1 MQSRILAV
9 TVSGKYCLYCVVW
22 MSNQQ
27 GILYVVATP
36 IGNLDDL
43 SPRACQILA
52 GVDRIAAEDTR
63 HSRPLL
69 NHFGI
74 KKPMISL
81 HEHNERE
88 QVNKLMKKLCDGES
102 IALISDAGTPL
113 ISDPGFHL
121 VGAAHR
127 EGISVVSVPGP
138 SALIAALSVSGL
150 PTDRFLFEGFLPS
163 RSSQRKE
170 HLRQLVD
177 ETGTLVFYESCHRI
191 VASTSDML
199 EIFGEDRE
207 AVIVR
212 ELTKKF
218 ETVKAGSF
226 QTLSK
231 WLEEDK
237 NQQKGEFVVLVHG
250 APKQDS
256 GKIGAEEKKVLS
268 VLLEEL
274 PVKQASALASK
285 ITGVSKNLLYKQA
298 LKADS
303 S

>member
-1 MQSRILAV
+1 
-9 TVSGKYCLYCVVW
+9 

-27 GILYVVATP
+27 GTLYVVATP

-52 GVDRIAAEDTR
+52 SVDRIAAEDTR

-74 KKPMISL
+74 KKPMVSL

-88 QVNKLMKKLCDGES
+88 QVDKLMQKLCDGES

-121 VGAAHR
+121 VGAAHHQ
-127 EGISVVSVPGP
+127 GIPVVSVPGP

-170 HLRQLVD
+170 RLRQLVD
-177 ETGTLVFYESCHRI
+177 ETRTLVFYESCHRI
-191 VASTSDML
+191 VASTNDMSEL
-199 EIFGEDRE
+199 FGEDRE

-226 QTLSK
+226 QVLST

-250 APKQDS
+250 ALKQDS
-256 GKIGAEEKKVLS
+256 GQIGDEEKRVLQI
-268 VLLEEL
+268 LLEEL
-274 PVKQASALASK
+274 PVKQASSLASR

-298 LKADS
+298 LKTDS

>member
-1 MQSRILAV
+1 
-9 TVSGKYCLYCVVW
+9 

-52 GVDRIAAEDTR
+52 SVDRIAAEDTR
-63 HSRPLL
+63 HSRSLL

-74 KKPMISL
+74 RKPMISL

-88 QVNKLMKKLCDGES
+88 QVSKLMQKLSDGEA

-121 VGAAHR
+121 VGAAHS
-127 EGISVVSVPGP
+127 EGIPVISIPGP

-150 PTDRFLFEGFLPS
+150 PTDRFLFEGFLPA
-163 RSSQRKE
+163 RSTQRKE
-170 HLRQLVD
+170 HLRQLAD
-177 ETGTLVFYESCHRI
+177 ETCTLVCYESCHRI
-191 VASTSDML
+191 IASISDML
-199 EIFGEDRE
+199 EVFGGERE

-226 QTLSK
+226 QVLLE
-231 WLEEDK
+231 WLEGDK
-237 NQQKGEFVVLVHG
+237 NQQKGEFVVLIHG
-250 APKQDS
+250 AHKQDS
-256 GKIGAEEKKVLS
+256 RLIGAQDERILQI
-268 VLLEEL
+268 LLDEL
-274 PVKQASALASK
+274 PVKQASALASR

-298 LKADS
+298 LKMES
-303 S
+303 SS